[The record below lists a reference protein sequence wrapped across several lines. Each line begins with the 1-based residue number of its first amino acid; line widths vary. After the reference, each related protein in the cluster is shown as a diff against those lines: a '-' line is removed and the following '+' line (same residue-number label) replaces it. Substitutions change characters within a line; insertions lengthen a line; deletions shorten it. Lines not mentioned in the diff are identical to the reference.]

1 MSENLIIDI
10 ADVITSL
17 IEEGLIKKS
26 DTIEKIASLV
36 RTRSTKTADLTYISE
51 SDIKSA
57 MKEYKEIINKSFKNN
72 TDTKPSEETLENQ
85 SQLQDKYNKQI
96 QIKILLT
103 RLYKNG
109 EFTLDQTMGNIY
121 NLIKEDSKEL
131 GINKGEAK
139 NIIVSLFSELSNDES
154 NTLSKYES
162 AQEEE
167 DDEQEDKDDEEEGKK
182 KASDSISKIRK
193 MANIEMRLKY
203 SGMGSLTEKEKK
215 EKKTKRKTKN
225 S

>member
-1 MSENLIIDI
+1 
-10 ADVITSL
+10 
-17 IEEGLIKKS
+17 
-26 DTIEKIASLV
+26 
-36 RTRSTKTADLTYISE
+36 
-51 SDIKSA
+51 
-57 MKEYKEIINKSFKNN
+57 
-72 TDTKPSEETLENQ
+72 
-85 SQLQDKYNKQI
+85 
-96 QIKILLT
+96 
-103 RLYKNG
+103 
-109 EFTLDQTMGNIY
+109 MGNIY

-215 EKKTKRKTKN
+215 DYKEYIEEKKLREKQKIAKDISAQKSKEAKEKKPEPIVIREEKRQVTQIPSKKLIPK
-225 S
+225 SLDKIILS